1 MNGRI
6 PIDTSSHSMLKGGGG
21 FSFFLRLTFREHT
34 MKIKQRLKK
43 KLKQT
48 GGSRPPKEWEKDPKV
63 WIKESKALTRVY
75 RIQRLIWNNFGFNKE
90 KK

>member
-34 MKIKQRLKK
+34 MKIKQ
-43 KLKQT
+43 KLKQQT
-48 GGSRPPKEWEKDPKV
+48 KQAHRPPKGWEEDPDEWIRE
-63 WIKESKALTRVY
+63 WQALTKIY
-75 RIQRLIWNNFGFNKE
+75 RIQRLIWNNFGFNEE
-90 KK
+90 KQK